1 MLNDHSLGD
10 RLNAVK
16 NGEPIP
22 APPMQ
27 SQSVMNLQQQAP
39 QQTKPSFKNFLISK
53 AFTTVD
59 VFAASF
65 LYGYALK
72 MIFGTDWTL
81 LGALAVGFLAN
92 HAITIWPRFIKAIF
106 KK

>member
-16 NGEPIP
+16 NGKPIP
-22 APPMQ
+22 EPPMQ
-27 SQSVMNLQQQAP
+27 PQTVMNFQQP
-39 QQTKPSFKNFLISK
+39 QPSQKPSLKNFLISK
-53 AFTTVD
+53 AISTVD

-72 MIFGTDWTL
+72 TVFGMDWNL
-81 LGALAVGFLAN
+81 LGALAVGFLIN
-92 HAITIWPRFIKAIF
+92 HAVTIWPKIIKGFF